1 MSYFGNVSSFPC
13 LEFTAAFSRNQA
25 LFDARN
31 DFPLFPQ
38 STASHFGHFA
48 ETFPISPGIPAIRT
62 RPRPNAHVIGS
73 QCAHWHGN
81 PLVLP
86 RSIEESTGAGAP
98 RLPCVKGAV
107 MAVSRKAMTE
117 GLSKCGNSD
126 PLSLV
131 LAGDARDSSPWS
143 ARGAGVLPHQCVF
156 RLFNAICY
164 PTYTGKSTLPFIHCN
179 TLPGAKPPN
188 SSTQFYGK

>member
-25 LFDARN
+25 FFDARN
-31 DFPLFPQ
+31 DFPLFQQ
-38 STASHFGHFA
+38 SAAVYFGHFA

-62 RPRPNAHVIGS
+62 RPRPNAHVNGS
-73 QCAHWHGN
+73 RCAHWHGN

-117 GLSKCGNSD
+117 GLSEWASSD
-126 PLSLV
+126 PLSPSVRTGAAPLGQQGEP
-131 LAGDARDSSPWS
+131 LRFFDGSRMTEGDCDRRKSPE
-143 ARGAGVLPHQCVF
+143 GATPVTSV
-156 RLFNAICY
+156 
-164 PTYTGKSTLPFIHCN
+164 TGS
-179 TLPGAKPPN
+179 
-188 SSTQFYGK
+188 Q